1 MKDPFF
7 YKIIR
12 PIVSFLFR
20 FFYRPE
26 YIGLDNIN
34 SNGKLLLVGNHTNNL
49 DCLLLISSTKRVLHF
64 LAKDSLNKGFK
75 KVIFKNMGIIPV
87 NRKIH
92 DKNALNSAIVG
103 INDNKAVLIFPEGT
117 INKTDDIIMP
127 FKYGSVKIA
136 SVTNCPI
143 TPFVI
148 SGKYRLFKKSI
159 KLEVLKPIVLTSDDL
174 EKENRMLENIIANKI
189 RENNNEKKN

>member
-174 EKENRMLENIIANKI
+174 EKENRMLEKIIANKI